1 MAMFSAQ
8 GMTYQ
13 KACDLIERLGVF
25 GIRPNITAGGVAIHC
40 EPSQVNKAQSICKEL
55 GASFS
60 AGYTSHQ
67 ENVMMRSQDG
77 YDKLEKVTN
86 DAIAVIKEWK

>member
-13 KACDLIERLGVF
+13 KACDLIEQLGIF
-25 GIRPNITAGGVAIHC
+25 GIRANITAGGVAIHC
-40 EPSQVNKAQSICKEL
+40 EPSQINKAQDICKEL

-67 ENVMMRSQDG
+67 ESVMMRSQDG
-77 YDKLEKVTN
+77 YNHLKQVTN
-86 DAIAVIKEWK
+86 DAIAVMKEWK